1 MNGYTLAQL
10 FRSKNL
16 EKMKMWAHSSIK
28 NDTFNTAGQSNGVFG
43 PIYGVKQLRQGL
55 KVS

>member
-16 EKMKMWAHSSIK
+16 EKMKMWARSSIK
-28 NDTFNTAGQSNGVFG
+28 NDIFYTAGQSDGAFG
-43 PIYGVKQLRQGL
+43 PIYGAK
-55 KVS
+55 